1 MSNSDTEQTPRGGSR
16 RRWRTADWLLL
27 IATIGLGTGAMIE
40 QRRCTQCVP
49 ENTAPTARFSVDLMS
64 ERTLSPMMVS
74 APAQLRWMDV
84 GDVTYSEEFRA
95 GFSYDQSRVRVE
107 YEPRAETLRGRLT
120 AGGLKPWFVYQLK
133 LVGSAPV
140 RGAREQDNEG
150 VPAWSSWQ
158 LGRMGRWWCEDC
170 GWNLA
175 DAELADHIKQGHDV
189 RGYVLF
195 DWFVTDAAG
204 DASHR
209 FSLDSSLHVLWK
221 VGQRDEG
228 PNDSAPRWYGIARPS
243 YAYAPADARTS
254 AEIGVYGE
262 WEPTRAKIGRLVV
275 PPGEYQVRLNLTEET
290 WHANMPEREVALGG
304 FWPWVLDA
312 DLRFTVADQ
321 PAQIS
326 RASCPGCLPGPHSG
340 TGLLWFRRGS

>member
-1 MSNSDTEQTPRGGSR
+1 M
-16 RRWRTADWLLL
+16 
-27 IATIGLGTGAMIE
+27 
-40 QRRCTQCVP
+40 
-49 ENTAPTARFSVDLMS
+49 
-64 ERTLSPMMVS
+64 
-74 APAQLRWMDV
+74 
-84 GDVTYSEEFRA
+84 
-95 GFSYDQSRVRVE
+95 RVE
-107 YEPRAETLRGRLT
+107 YEARAETLRGRLT

-175 DAELADHIKQGHDV
+175 DADLADHIKQGHDV

-195 DWFVTDAAG
+195 DWFVTDA
-204 DASHR
+204 R
-209 FSLDSSLHVLWK
+209 RCQPPLSLDSSLHVLWK

-290 WHANMPEREVALGG
+290 WHANSPSRESPWALSGLG
-304 FWPWVLDA
+304 A
-312 DLRFTVADQ
+312 GRDLRLRSRTA
-321 PAQIS
+321 AQIS
-326 RASCPGCLPGPHSG
+326 GRAVPAACPPALGHR
-340 TGLLWFRRGS
+340 LLWSAGS